1 MKSFQEIYTE
11 FSYLKQRSN
20 RSFITSTM
28 SIALVLFILGLF
40 SSFGFFGS
48 AFVDYAKSSIPMR
61 VFLNDPQKGGEDLF
75 KQRIAS
81 LSAEI
86 KQMAGVED
94 VKFISKDEAGKILL
108 QKTGEDVVKLMDGV
122 NPLLASLDIKL
133 KSQYVQIDSVEK
145 MKKVFLQNGLVAEID
160 YPVKMMQAIAKN
172 SMSMYLLTLLLLLLT
187 IVIAFYLITNTIRL
201 SIYAQRLTIRTMQLI
216 GATSHFVRKPFLR
229 IGLIQGIAAGLLAV
243 FLLLILVSLVS
254 INIGTLAFSIK
265 VIGQAHFFALLVG
278 IVLFG
283 AVLGYSAS
291 YFAVNRFL
299 NKSLDELMQ

>member
-1 MKSFQEIYTE
+1 MKSFREIYSE
-11 FSYLKQRSN
+11 FSYLKQRSH

-40 SSFGFFGS
+40 CSLAFFGG

-61 VFLNDPQKGGEDLF
+61 VFLNDPQKGAEDLF
-75 KQRIAS
+75 QKRIEGFS
-81 LSAEI
+81 SEI
-86 KQMAGVED
+86 KQMPAVVE

-122 NPLLASLDIKL
+122 NPLLASLDITL

-145 MKKVFLQNGLVAEID
+145 LKKVFLQNGLVAEID
-160 YPVKMMQAIAKN
+160 YPVKMMQAIERN
-172 SMSMYLLTLLLLLLT
+172 STSFYLLTLLLLILT
-187 IVIAFYLITNTIRL
+187 IAIAFYLITNTIRL

-229 IGLIQGIAAGLLAV
+229 IGFMQGIIAGIVAV
-243 FLLLILVSLVS
+243 LLLLLLLSVIS
-254 INIGTLAFSIK
+254 INVGSLAFSIK
-265 VIGQAHFFALLVG
+265 VIGQAQFFALLIG

-283 AVLGYSAS
+283 AVLGYSGS